1 MNALSKMAAVGHRDF
16 VQIFGT
22 CGFDIFYTDTES
34 PADIA
39 KRLGDYT
46 LVVTTED
53 IFIPANPYPIV
64 LNLDTRRIFE

>member
-1 MNALSKMAAVGHRDF
+1 MNALSKMAAVGQRDF

-39 KRLGDYT
+39 IRWNKH
-46 LVVTTED
+46 EN
-53 IFIPANPYPIV
+53 AV
-64 LNLDTRRIFE
+64 LLN